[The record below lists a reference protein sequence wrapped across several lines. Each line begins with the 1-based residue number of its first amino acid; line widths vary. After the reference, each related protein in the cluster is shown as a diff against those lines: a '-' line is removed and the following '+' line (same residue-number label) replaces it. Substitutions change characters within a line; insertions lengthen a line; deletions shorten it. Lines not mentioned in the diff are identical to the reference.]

1 MEIYWPFDLARITE
15 WCGTDRGGG
24 VKHMGTDFGVPQG
37 TPLKATISG
46 RITRHNND
54 GLGAYVLDIVRSD
67 GLLVRNAHLSR
78 MDVNTGDQVTAGQ
91 VIGLTGGAR
100 GAAGSGNSTGPH
112 LHWELRWDRL
122 WQKGSWVDPRTMGVV
137 QFGAAPAAPVAGRGD
152 HIAAEGNDWTY
163 WVPSTND
170 QRTVQQGLAIAGYP
184 VTLDGNLASDESVRA
199 IKLLCGKFGFFDLRF
214 HDGVMNKN
222 LCHGILLMAQ
232 AHGGYGGRMD
242 WQIDGH
248 VWAAF
253 DSAIRATAPAPVVV
267 PVPVVPPVVVP
278 PVVEPEPVVV
288 PEIPIVE
295 VEIPIVDLPIVEVAE
310 ETPEEVDV
318 PPTAVG
324 IPRAY
329 TPIGDTSAVFANL
342 PTEGTITMKTGII
355 GAVTSLPFWND
366 LLTRAFNTFVQVAI
380 AGVGVGA
387 VGVLDLDYMGIIN
400 LAAGGA
406 LLSVLQSFGRATTPK
421 S

>member
-37 TPLKATISG
+37 TPLRATISG

-78 MDVNTGDQVTAGQ
+78 MDVNTGDQVVAGQ

-232 AHGGYGGRMD
+232 AHGGYDGRMD

-267 PVPVVPPVVVP
+267 PVPVVPPVVAP
-278 PVVEPEPVVV
+278 PVVEPEPEPVVEPEPVIV
-288 PEIPIVE
+288 P
-295 VEIPIVDLPIVEVAE
+295 AK
-310 ETPEEVDV
+310 TF
-318 PPTAVG
+318 A
-324 IPRAY
+324 
-329 TPIGDTSAVFANL
+329 PIGDTSAVFANL
-342 PTEGTITMKTGII
+342 PTEGTITMKTGLF
-355 GAVTSLPFWND
+355 GAVASTTFWND
-366 LLTRAFNTFVQVAI
+366 LLTRAVNTGLQVTI
-380 AGVGVGA
+380 AAVGVGA
-387 VGVLDLDYMGIIN
+387 VGVLDLDYASILN

-406 LLSVLQSFGRATTPK
+406 LVSVLTSFVRATTPK